1 MIDFNKMISR
11 HLERENKPKQIG
23 KYYPSEIGGCL
34 RKTWYS
40 YKHPQQIDIELAKIF
55 EVGNIMHGFVVEVLK
70 SEKNK
75 EIELLKTE
83 MPFKQDFTDFV
94 VSGRVDDL
102 ILIKENGKS
111 VLVEVK
117 STKSLEFVKKAQESH
132 RMQLQYYM
140 YATGVHNGLVLYV
153 DKNNLQSKIFEV
165 AFSEK
170 ESEEIIRRFKNL
182 HSCLT
187 NELLPLPEAKKSIE
201 KNWICKFC
209 EYAEKCGKNEE

>member
-1 MIDFNKMISR
+1 MIDFNKMIGR
-11 HLERENKPKQIG
+11 HLEKEQRPKQIG
-23 KYYPSEIGGCL
+23 RYYPSEIGGCM

-40 YKHPQQIDIELAKIF
+40 YKYPQQIDIELAKIF

-70 SEKNK
+70 SEKNR

-83 MPFKQDFTDFV
+83 MPFKQDFGEFV

-102 ILIKENGKS
+102 VLIKENGKS
-111 VLVEVK
+111 VLIEVK

-165 AFSEK
+165 PFSEK
-170 ESEEIIRRFKNL
+170 ESEEIIQRFKNL
-182 HSCLT
+182 HSYLA
-187 NELLPLPEAKKSIE
+187 NELLPLPEAKKNLE
-201 KNWICKFC
+201 KNWMCKFC
-209 EYAEKCGKNEE
+209 EYREKCEKNQQ